1 MMFHGWLTS
10 ILLIASSAN
19 AFVPSPLKSTRNWD
33 SSLHSS
39 LSKGDAVL
47 LVGPG
52 FLQLNIAKV
61 AKAAGLRPVIVAP
74 QKKIENFAQFVN
86 DDDLIKDAT

>member
-1 MMFHGWLTS
+1 MLKGWLTS
-10 ILLIASSAN
+10 ILLVASSAN
-19 AFVPSPLKSTRNWD
+19 AFVPSHLKTNRNWD
-33 SSLHSS
+33 STLHGS

-52 FLQLNIAKV
+52 FLQLNIAKA

-74 QKKIENFAQFVN
+74 QKKIDNFSQFVN
-86 DDDLIKDAT
+86 DDELIKDAT